1 LALLALGKQERKK
14 EEGKTRT
21 DEFRIIFLCVC
32 VFEKAFLFF
41 SLSVFR
47 FFLLFFGTLLSS
59 ENVSIYFARVP

>member
-14 EEGKTRT
+14 KKEKHELMSL
-21 DEFRIIFLCVC
+21 ELFFCVC
-32 VFEKAFLFF
+32 VFSKRRFFL

-47 FFLLFFGTLLSS
+47 FFLFFFGTLLSS